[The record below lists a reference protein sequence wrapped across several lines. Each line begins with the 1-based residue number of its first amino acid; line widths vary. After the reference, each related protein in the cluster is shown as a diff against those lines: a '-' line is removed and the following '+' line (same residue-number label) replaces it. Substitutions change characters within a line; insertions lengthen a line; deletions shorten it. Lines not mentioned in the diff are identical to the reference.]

1 MPVSGQ
7 ISLCEHAQH
16 RRRKVLNRGGKV
28 QNIGG
33 GGGGGGGGGKGGG
46 KLFAGCKQ
54 IGAPAPNQWQITTFL
69 TLKTDNIAKLR
80 I

>member
-33 GGGGGGGGGKGGG
+33 GGGGAREGANFSPAVNRSGPPLPISGK
-46 KLFAGCKQ
+46 
-54 IGAPAPNQWQITTFL
+54 
-69 TLKTDNIAKLR
+69 
-80 I
+80 